1 MLNALLRTASV
12 IVLLSGTACSFGSAP
27 KIGGQSSGGNS
38 RSKKVVD
45 AGTSDADARRVS
57 TASGDVR
64 ARDAEADAD
73 TRDAAASA
81 AQGGKGGKAGAGGAG
96 GKRSASMNEGGAGG
110 AKPADEQDTPAE
122 NENEN
127 ESTPPSD
134 EQEPD
139 PNEAEN
145 QQPPEPAATDAG
157 NTSATDA
164 GMQVPPTDAA
174 VGDAGPR
181 PTVDNPFGVLGDL
194 ANRTAGGKTAATI
207 NQFLETLA
215 QGEAPATSIREFL
228 TAIDDEI
235 DCVMNPFA
243 TECLAACQAVSTTCA
258 VCVFDEMCRMTML
271 EICGYSAL
279 AGCVP
284 RR

>member
-12 IVLLSGTACSFGSAP
+12 IALLCGTGCQFGSSP
-27 KIGGQSSGGNS
+27 NVGQSSGNNNT
-38 RSKKVVD
+38 RKKVD
-45 AGTSDADARRVS
+45 AGSEDAEARRVS

-64 ARDAEADAD
+64 SRDAEADAEG
-73 TRDAAASA
+73 DARSTAAGAGGKGGA
-81 AQGGKGGKAGAGGAG
+81 AGKSSTTKNTAGQGGQGGQGGKAGAKAEEP
-96 GKRSASMNEGGAGG
+96 KQPEEMEQPREPEEPAPNEPQNQEPGM
-110 AKPADEQDTPAE
+110 PADAGAPA
-122 NENEN
+122 
-127 ESTPPSD
+127 SR
-134 EQEPD
+134 
-139 PNEAEN
+139 
-145 QQPPEPAATDAG
+145 DAG
-157 NTSATDA
+157 PL
-164 GMQVPPTDAA
+164 PPLDAA
-174 VGDAGPR
+174 VDAGPR

-215 QGEAPATSIREFL
+215 MGEAPATSIRDFL
-228 TAIDDEI
+228 LAIDGEV

-258 VCVFDEMCRMTML
+258 VCVFDTECRSTML